1 MLSATVE
8 HLDIDNTS
16 YFLLRTENEQSYTE
30 NEQSYTENEQ
40 SYTENEQSYTEN
52 EQSYTGYR
60 FAYCQIVGMT
70 SVCCQ
75 VRVRQYI

>member
-16 YFLLRTENEQSYTE
+16 YFLLR
-30 NEQSYTENEQ
+30 
-40 SYTENEQSYTEN
+40 TENEQSYTEN

>member
-8 HLDIDNTS
+8 HLNIDNTS
-16 YFLLRTENEQSYTE
+16 YFLPRTE

-60 FAYCQIVGMT
+60 FAYCSISFLSPNEYMP
-70 SVCCQ
+70 
-75 VRVRQYI
+75 